1 MNRDHVD
8 ESIERAK
15 GKVKE
20 ATGKVLND
28 DELNTEG
35 QIDQVSGKGPSDYGD
50 AKERAKDNLDKL

>member
-1 MNRDHVD
+1 MNRDQVD

-20 ATGKVLND
+20 ATGKVLGD
-28 DELNTEG
+28 DELNSEG
-35 QIDQVSGKGPSDYGD
+35 RIDQVSGKGPADYGD